1 MPKMKVVRLQQELV
15 EEIEKEVKK
24 SQYPNLSEFVS
35 EAIRLRLQTLTKQ
48 RTSNSGYPITL
59 KANSKE

>member
-24 SQYPNLSEFVS
+24 SQYPNLSE
-35 EAIRLRLQTLTKQ
+35 
-48 RTSNSGYPITL
+48 
-59 KANSKE
+59 